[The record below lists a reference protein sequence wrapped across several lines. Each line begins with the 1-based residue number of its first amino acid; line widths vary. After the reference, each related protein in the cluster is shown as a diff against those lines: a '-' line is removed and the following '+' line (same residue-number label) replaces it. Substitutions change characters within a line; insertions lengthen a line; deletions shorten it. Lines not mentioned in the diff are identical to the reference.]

1 MTSALNEDRLLPA
14 DPSQRSTARRLYEAI
29 KDRPI
34 ISPHGHVPIDWFA
47 QDKHFKNPTDLFIT
61 PDHYVTRIMHGHGVP
76 FSDLGVGQ
84 KHFTDEQRSEERRVG
99 KECRSRWSPYH

>member
-34 ISPHGHVPIDWFA
+34 ISPHGPLIGGGVHAGRFA
-47 QDKHFKNPTDLFIT
+47 
-61 PDHYVTRIMHGHGVP
+61 
-76 FSDLGVGQ
+76 
-84 KHFTDEQRSEERRVG
+84 
-99 KECRSRWSPYH
+99 